1 MSTSIKIDSALAAEA
16 RSIGSGANRSLAEQA
31 SYWMRLGRN
40 LERLPTVSVRRVQD
54 VLKAKTDFDGLAD
67 EEKSLAL
74 AQLESE
80 LFQPKGE
87 AEFHAAKSQAG
98 LPYTVLDAS
107 GDVVEVQPNGR
118 KRVIAAFGERAAD

>member
-16 RSIGSGANRSLAEQA
+16 RSVGSDSNRSLTEQA

-40 LERLPTVSVRRVQD
+40 LERMPTVSVRRVQD
-54 VLKAKTDFDGLAD
+54 VLKAKFDFDDLAD
-67 EEKSLAL
+67 EEKSLTL

-87 AEFHAAKSQAG
+87 SEFHAARSQAG
-98 LPYTVLDAS
+98 LPYTVLDAN
-107 GDVVEVQPNGR
+107 GDVVEVAPNGR
-118 KRVIAAFGERAAD
+118 RKIIA